1 MKEVILK
8 VQGSTSQYKL
18 TFSKGTKYV
27 KVACSCPAGT
37 KAFPC
42 KHRKAV
48 LAGDYSCVE
57 NKEALPDVDEMISTM
72 VGPEFRDEMRT
83 YYMIEDEMEKLKAT
97 KKSLS
102 EKYGDAWGKGFPII
116 K

>member
-1 MKEVILK
+1 
-8 VQGSTSQYKL
+8 
-18 TFSKGTKYV
+18 
-27 KVACSCPAGT
+27 
-37 KAFPC
+37 
-42 KHRKAV
+42 
-48 LAGDYSCVE
+48 
-57 NKEALPDVDEMISTM
+57 MISTM